1 MTTSRYDEASGRYD
15 AALGRYDEAS
25 GLTTSPS
32 ARASSHLS
40 SQPSSHLSSHL
51 SSRGAAFTA
60 PLSPAAGFQ
69 GEGRA
74 VGDVCSGEL
83 PGELAD
89 EPVGDSPGNSP
100 GNSPGDL
107 PGRAERFRTLRRD
120 AARLE
125 GRSGTARL
133 PLGVGPLDSALAG
146 GLALGRVHLLSGRPG
161 HDGALTGFTVALL
174 RRLLARR
181 NDAAAPVVWC
191 PAAATGGAGM
201 LHAAGLAALGLD
213 PGRLLIVDS
222 PSPGQRLAA
231 LEDILRTEGLAAV
244 VMEYDGAVQS
254 GDYWMRLA
262 RRAQLAAEAGNVTG
276 FLTGWPVAASG
287 FETQW
292 RIAPSP
298 PSSEMAG
305 DGAGDGMRDPAPH
318 SGRDPVWQPVWQ
330 VELQQARGGRPCAAR
345 LCWQAARNGFRLLAA
360 EPDSTA
366 TGKTEMLPFAAGNVT
381 GNITGGVAKG
391 RLPRRVVG
399 RRSGADQSVGRSSM
413 DARSAPSMTG

>member
-1 MTTSRYDEASGRYD
+1 MTTSRYDAASGRYD
-15 AALGRYDEAS
+15 AASGRDDAAS

-40 SQPSSHLSSHL
+40 GTPF
-51 SSRGAAFTA
+51 AA

-74 VGDVCSGEL
+74 VGDVLPGELAGELPGEL

-89 EPVGDSPGNSP
+89 EPVGDSPGNSH
-100 GNSPGDL
+100 
-107 PGRAERFRTLRRD
+107 GRAERFRALRRE

-174 RRLLARR
+174 RRLLARQ

-201 LHAAGLAALGLD
+201 LHGAGLAALGLD

-244 VMEYDGAVQS
+244 VMEYDGVVQS

-298 PSSEMAG
+298 SSSEMA
-305 DGAGDGMRDPAPH
+305 RDSAQD
-318 SGRDPVWQPVWQ
+318 SGRDPVWQPVWR

-360 EPDSTA
+360 GPDSA
-366 TGKTEMLPFAAGNVT
+366 GAGKTEMLPFATGDATDSIVGGDATDGSVAGDR
-381 GNITGGVAKG
+381 

-399 RRSGADQSVGRSSM
+399 RPSGAGQPVRQSSVGVPV
-413 DARSAPSMTG
+413 DARSAPSMAG

>member
-15 AALGRYDEAS
+15 AAS

-32 ARASSHLS
+32 ACA
-40 SQPSSHLSSHL
+40 SSHLSSHL
-51 SSRGAAFTA
+51 SSWGAAFTA

-74 VGDVCSGEL
+74 VGDVCSGESAGEL

-89 EPVGDSPGNSP
+89 EPVGDSPGDS
-100 GNSPGDL
+100 
-107 PGRAERFRTLRRD
+107 PGRAERFRTLRRE

-244 VMEYDGAVQS
+244 VMEYDGTVQS

-298 PSSEMAG
+298 SSSEMAG
-305 DGAGDGMRDPAPH
+305 DAARDPA
-318 SGRDPVWQPVWQ
+318 RDTVWQPVWQ

-366 TGKTEMLPFAAGNVT
+366 TGRTEMLPFATGAVT
-381 GNITGGVAKG
+381 GNITENITGGVMTSAA
-391 RLPRRVVG
+391 V
-399 RRSGADQSVGRSSM
+399 
-413 DARSAPSMTG
+413 DARSAPSMAG

>member
-1 MTTSRYDEASGRYD
+1 MKTTGPDRAGQAEAIMTTLRDGIARRHCEMTGRND
-15 AALGRYDEAS
+15 MPDHDRPE
-25 GLTTSPS
+25 
-32 ARASSHLS
+32 
-40 SQPSSHLSSHL
+40 
-51 SSRGAAFTA
+51 SSRAA
-60 PLSPAAGFQ
+60 
-69 GEGRA
+69 
-74 VGDVCSGEL
+74 
-83 PGELAD
+83 
-89 EPVGDSPGNSP
+89 
-100 GNSPGDL
+100 
-107 PGRAERFRTLRRD
+107 RFRMLRRD

-174 RRLLARR
+174 RRLLARQ
-181 NDAAAPVVWC
+181 DDTGAPIVWC

-244 VMEYDGAVQS
+244 VMEYDGVVQS

-262 RRAQLAAEAGNVTG
+262 RRAQLAAEAGGVTG

-292 RIAPSP
+292 RIAPSA
-298 PSSEMAG
+298 PSSETAG
-305 DGAGDGMRDPAPH
+305 DLAH
-318 SGRDPVWQPVWQ
+318 DPVWQPVWQ

-345 LCWQAARNGFRLLAA
+345 LCWQAARNGFYLLEAA
-360 EPDSTA
+360 SDSA
-366 TGKTEMLPFAAGNVT
+366 GTGKTGMLPFASGSVT
-381 GNITGGVAKG
+381 GAW
-391 RLPRRVVG
+391 LPRRVVG
-399 RRSGADQSVGRSSM
+399 RRSGPGRSIGQSM
-413 DARSAPSMTG
+413 DKSSVDARAAPSMAG

>member
-1 MTTSRYDEASGRYD
+1 MMTGRND
-15 AALGRYDEAS
+15 MPDHDLAAC
-25 GLTTSPS
+25 
-32 ARASSHLS
+32 
-40 SQPSSHLSSHL
+40 SQPHHGLFRHDGPGDDSLGHDGSGHDGSGISD
-51 SSRGAAFTA
+51 
-60 PLSPAAGFQ
+60 
-69 GEGRA
+69 GRA
-74 VGDVCSGEL
+74 
-83 PGELAD
+83 A
-89 EPVGDSPGNSP
+89 
-100 GNSPGDL
+100 
-107 PGRAERFRTLRRD
+107 RFRMLRRD

-174 RRLLARR
+174 RRLLARQ
-181 NDAAAPVVWC
+181 DDTGAPIVWC

-244 VMEYDGAVQS
+244 VMEYDGVVQS

-262 RRAQLAAEAGNVTG
+262 RRAQLAAEAGGVTG

-292 RIAPSP
+292 RIAPSA
-298 PSSEMAG
+298 PSSETAG
-305 DGAGDGMRDPAPH
+305 DLAH
-318 SGRDPVWQPVWQ
+318 DPVWQPVWQ

-345 LCWQAARNGFRLLAA
+345 LCWQAAQNGFRLLEA
-360 EPDSTA
+360 PSDNTGTA
-366 TGKTEMLPFAAGNVT
+366 KTEMLPFAAGSVT
-381 GNITGGVAKG
+381 GGATGCVAKG

-399 RRSGADQSVGRSSM
+399 RRSGAGQSVGRSSV
-413 DARSAPSMTG
+413 DVRSAPSMAG

>member
-1 MTTSRYDEASGRYD
+1 MPDND
-15 AALGRYDEAS
+15 LAAC
-25 GLTTSPS
+25 
-32 ARASSHLS
+32 
-40 SQPSSHLSSHL
+40 SQPHHGLFRHDGSGISDG
-51 SSRGAAFTA
+51 RTA
-60 PLSPAAGFQ
+60 
-69 GEGRA
+69 
-74 VGDVCSGEL
+74 
-83 PGELAD
+83 
-89 EPVGDSPGNSP
+89 
-100 GNSPGDL
+100 
-107 PGRAERFRTLRRD
+107 RFRMLRRD

-174 RRLLARR
+174 RRLLARQ
-181 NDAAAPVVWC
+181 DDTGAPIVWC

-292 RIAPSP
+292 RVAPSP
-298 PSSEMAG
+298 PPSEMAG
-305 DGAGDGMRDPAPH
+305 DGTRDAARDSARDSARDLGPH
-318 SGRDPVWQPVWQ
+318 SGADPVWQPVWR
-330 VELQQARGGRPCAAR
+330 VELQQARGGRPCTAR
-345 LCWQAARNGFRLLAA
+345 LCWQAARNSFRLLAS
-360 EPDSTA
+360 EPDSTGM
-366 TGKTEMLPFAAGNVT
+366 GKTEMLPFAADGATGAVTGNVT
-381 GNITGGVAKG
+381 GGVMKTADAALGLDPG
-391 RLPRRVVG
+391 RLPRRG
-399 RRSGADQSVGRSSM
+399 VGRSV
-413 DARSAPSMTG
+413 DARSAPSMAG

>member
-1 MTTSRYDEASGRYD
+1 MMVPGSLT
-15 AALGRYDEAS
+15 AAPR
-25 GLTTSPS
+25 
-32 ARASSHLS
+32 
-40 SQPSSHLSSHL
+40 
-51 SSRGAAFTA
+51 
-60 PLSPAAGFQ
+60 
-69 GEGRA
+69 
-74 VGDVCSGEL
+74 
-83 PGELAD
+83 
-89 EPVGDSPGNSP
+89 
-100 GNSPGDL
+100 
-107 PGRAERFRTLRRD
+107 ERFRMLRRD
-120 AARLE
+120 TARLE

-174 RRLLARR
+174 RRLLARQVDTR
-181 NDAAAPVVWC
+181 GRADCLVPGC
-191 PAAATGGAGM
+191 RDRRRGM

-213 PGRLLIVDS
+213 PGRLLIVDL
-222 PSPGQRLAA
+222 PAPGQRLAA

-244 VMEYDGAVQS
+244 VMEYDGVVQS

-262 RRAQLAAEAGNVTG
+262 RRAQLAAEAGGVTG

-305 DGAGDGMRDPAPH
+305 DRTH
-318 SGRDPVWQPVWQ
+318 DPVWQPVWQ

-345 LCWQAARNGFRLLAA
+345 LCWQAARNGFHLLEA
-360 EPDSTA
+360 PSDSA
-366 TGKTEMLPFAAGNVT
+366 GTGKTGMLPFAAGSVT
-381 GNITGGVAKG
+381 GGATGGVAKG

-399 RRSGADQSVGRSSM
+399 RRSGPGRSIVRRPSLPWTR
-413 DARSAPSMTG
+413 AAPSMAG

>member
-1 MTTSRYDEASGRYD
+1 MMTGRND
-15 AALGRYDEAS
+15 MPDHDLAAC
-25 GLTTSPS
+25 
-32 ARASSHLS
+32 
-40 SQPSSHLSSHL
+40 SQPHHGLFRHD
-51 SSRGAAFTA
+51 G
-60 PLSPAAGFQ
+60 
-69 GEGRA
+69 
-74 VGDVCSGEL
+74 
-83 PGELAD
+83 
-89 EPVGDSPGNSP
+89 
-100 GNSPGDL
+100 PGDDSL
-107 PGRAERFRTLRRD
+107 GHDGSGHDGSGISDGRTARFRMLRRD

-174 RRLLARR
+174 RRLLARQ
-181 NDAAAPVVWC
+181 DDTGAPIVWC

-244 VMEYDGAVQS
+244 VMEYDGVVQS

-262 RRAQLAAEAGNVTG
+262 RRAQLAAEAGGVTG

-292 RIAPSP
+292 RIAPSA
-298 PSSEMAG
+298 PSSETAG
-305 DGAGDGMRDPAPH
+305 DLAH
-318 SGRDPVWQPVWQ
+318 DPVWQPVWQ

-345 LCWQAARNGFRLLAA
+345 LCWQAARNGFRLL
-360 EPDSTA
+360 ETPSDNTGTA
-366 TGKTEMLPFAAGNVT
+366 KTEMLPFAAGGVT
-381 GNITGGVAKG
+381 GGATGGVAKG

-399 RRSGADQSVGRSSM
+399 RRSGAGQSVGQSSAGLTV
-413 DARSAPSMTG
+413 DVRSAPSMAG